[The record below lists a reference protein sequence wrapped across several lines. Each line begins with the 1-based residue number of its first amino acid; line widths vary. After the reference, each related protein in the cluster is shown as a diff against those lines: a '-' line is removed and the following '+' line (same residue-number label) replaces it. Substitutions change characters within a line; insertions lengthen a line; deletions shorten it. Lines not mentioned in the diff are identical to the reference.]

1 VADGPGDSGHLA
13 LSSAAVLILLSA
25 AGQADRN
32 SARRTTVVDDQAD
45 FFEIDGN
52 AWLSDEVGAGCT
64 LSCCRHLCISAYQ
77 LVRCYERCSPD
88 AETTEGRLLGG

>member
-1 VADGPGDSGHLA
+1 MCSLWPAINPAAINPEPCRWPGGPQLCARFGLPSTLP
-13 LSSAAVLILLSA
+13 LQTLNPV

-52 AWLSDEVGAGCT
+52 AWLSDEVRRGAHPQCVIT
-64 LSCCRHLCISAYQ
+64 SQSA
-77 LVRCYERCSPD
+77 
-88 AETTEGRLLGG
+88 